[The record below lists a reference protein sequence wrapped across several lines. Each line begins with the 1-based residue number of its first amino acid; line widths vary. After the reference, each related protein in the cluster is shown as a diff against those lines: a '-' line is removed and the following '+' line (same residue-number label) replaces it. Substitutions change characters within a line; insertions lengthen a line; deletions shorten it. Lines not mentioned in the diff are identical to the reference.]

1 MDLLPGGG
9 RGGTRT
15 DRHHACRR
23 RRFRLSGDLGQL
35 HTRSAPVRGGAAHRA
50 ARWPCAASVDC
61 QGQGPTGP
69 SAAPQRP
76 NRSPA
81 AQNRPAGRPPRRD
94 PAPARSRCAAG
105 PGSGAGSRD
114 PGLPAL
120 WPGHAKAG
128 GPRRDA
134 QWPALLG
141 LHRFS
146 KLPRRAG
153 FASAGKPLNAPSPG
167 RNGTGATGVGAG
179 RSASWSEPRHTRRD
193 GAATWRRSQPLH
205 RCEAR
210 LQEQHPTKSKD
221 PLDYPFETVPPR
233 GTTLEVAPGV
243 HWIRMPLP
251 YALDHIN
258 LWALDDEAGWAIV
271 DTGTR
276 TDENA
281 QVWRELFA
289 HAPDQRGITRIFVT
303 HMHPDHVGM
312 AGWLTRKFNAR
323 FCNFGKHI
331 HALPESFKRL
341 RDGEIIRIGRHD
353 GRVIVGTGHSPEHA
367 CLYCADLKVLIS
379 GDQVLPRI
387 SSNVSVHPTEPD
399 ADPMSEWMAS
409 IEKLRREVPD
419 DVLVL
424 PSHHEPFRGL
434 HLRLDR
440 LAEGQHKAFNRLR
453 ETLGAEPRRVV
464 DVFGALFSR
473 PIAESDTGLLGM
485 ATGETL
491 ACLNYLIARGE
502 ATRTLRDGV
511 HWYALTPST
520 PD

>member
-1 MDLLPGGG
+1 M
-9 RGGTRT
+9 
-15 DRHHACRR
+15 
-23 RRFRLSGDLGQL
+23 
-35 HTRSAPVRGGAAHRA
+35 
-50 ARWPCAASVDC
+50 
-61 QGQGPTGP
+61 
-69 SAAPQRP
+69 
-76 NRSPA
+76 
-81 AQNRPAGRPPRRD
+81 
-94 PAPARSRCAAG
+94 
-105 PGSGAGSRD
+105 
-114 PGLPAL
+114 
-120 WPGHAKAG
+120 
-128 GPRRDA
+128 
-134 QWPALLG
+134 
-141 LHRFS
+141 
-146 KLPRRAG
+146 
-153 FASAGKPLNAPSPG
+153 
-167 RNGTGATGVGAG
+167 
-179 RSASWSEPRHTRRD
+179 
-193 GAATWRRSQPLH
+193 
-205 RCEAR
+205 
-210 LQEQHPTKSKD
+210 QEQHPTKPKD

-289 HAPDQRGITRIFVT
+289 HAPDERGITRIFVT

-323 FCNFGKHI
+323 LWMTRLEYMSCRVMVSDTGREAPPEAIEFFRQAGWGEAAIERYRLRFGNFGKHI
-331 HALPESFKRL
+331 HALPESFRRL
-341 RDGEIIRIGRHD
+341 RDGETLRIGQHD
-353 GRVIVGTGHSPEHA
+353 WRVIVGTGHSPEHA

-424 PSHHEPFRGL
+424 PSHNEPFRGL

-440 LAEGQHKAFNRLR
+440 LAEGQHKAFKRLR
-453 ETLGAEPRRVV
+453 ETLGSEPRRVV

-511 HWYALTPST
+511 HWYALKAGTPA
-520 PD
+520 